1 LQKDV
6 PVIARSEVPTPTR
19 GNHRILGL
27 DSLRFVCAIWVV
39 LHHGARPDIAAWL
52 GLSNVAQDWNAVAF
66 NGVAAVIV
74 FFVISGLCVH
84 YPYARSE
91 PCELPAYF
99 AQRYVR
105 VGIPLLVVMA
115 FMKFSGRFVGDDVA
129 NGPVMVLWSLWCE
142 LIYYT
147 IYPALLIAFRR
158 FGFMPVLIAAF
169 IAAYA
174 VIFTHWDIIYYAT
187 YSRTLAWVTALPAWL
202 LGCVIAQMIA
212 AGRLPALPGSV
223 WWWRVTAVLLSIP
236 PKALVYPSIS
246 PVVIGNPATLTM
258 FSLFVFLW
266 LIKEISVFR
275 INPPPAILE
284 WGGRWSYSLYLVH
297 HVIIVAFLHVSKNI
311 PEFVLWPLRLTA
323 IFAAS
328 YAFYVV
334 VERPGHLLARAIAR
348 QLKKQRDE
356 AKTRVATVLVS
367 R

>member
-1 LQKDV
+1 MT
-6 PVIARSEVPTPTR
+6 ASSEGPAATR
-19 GNHRILGL
+19 VDHRVLGL
-27 DSLRFVCAIWVV
+27 DSLRFVCATWVV
-39 LHHGARPDIAAWL
+39 LHHGARPEIAEWL

-84 YPYARSE
+84 YPYARSA
-91 PCELPAYF
+91 PCRLPAYF

-129 NGPVMVLWSLWCE
+129 NGPTMVLWSLWCE

-158 FGFMPVLIAAF
+158 FGFLPVLAAAF

-174 VIFTHWDIIYYAT
+174 VIFTHLDFIYYAT

-212 AGRLPALPGSV
+212 AGQLPALPGSI
-223 WWWRVTAVLLSIP
+223 WWWRVAAVLLSIP
-236 PKALVYPSIS
+236 PKALVYQSIS

-266 LIKEISVFR
+266 LIKEVSVFR
-275 INPPPAILE
+275 SNPPPALLE

-297 HVIIVAFLHVSKNI
+297 HVVIVAFSHVSKAI
-311 PEFVLWPLRLTA
+311 PGFVLWPLRLTA
-323 IFAAS
+323 VFAAS
-328 YAFYVV
+328 YGFYVV
-334 VERPGHLLARAIAR
+334 VERPAHLLARAIAR
-348 QLKKQRDE
+348 QLRKPGVTTDV
-356 AKTRVATVLVS
+356 AKLRVAAITVN